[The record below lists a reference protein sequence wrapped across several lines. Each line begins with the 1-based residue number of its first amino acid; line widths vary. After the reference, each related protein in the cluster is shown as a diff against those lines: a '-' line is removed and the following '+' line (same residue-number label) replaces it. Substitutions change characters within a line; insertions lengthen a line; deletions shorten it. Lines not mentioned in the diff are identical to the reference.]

1 MFYAAGWD
9 DPVKAGPMLSR
20 IPLGKFAGTKR
31 LETCCHDAEQFVIE
45 NTFSEVKDV
54 VDPVVFLLGEGSK
67 MINGITLP
75 IDGGFSA
82 C

>member
-1 MFYAAGWD
+1 M
-9 DPVKAGPMLSR
+9 KL
-20 IPLGKFAGTKR
+20 
-31 LETCCHDAEQFVIE
+31 
-45 NTFSEVKDV
+45 NTVTEVKDV